1 MKDYRII
8 CSSLY
13 FYTFLSAKT
22 MSIFN
27 YLNIAGYRKLKNV
40 GRIYHWQ
47 VTCAN
52 FGRKS
57 GNLPLNQ
64 HSNLKR
70 LMRLFFFLHSD
81 WRKFEIYCPQM
92 AQTVLLI
99 VHHSWGKIIWDY
111 LSSNDWNCT
120 LSNRFRETFEI
131 CSHQIDK
138 SKILIVHHRSRKF
151 LK

>member
-1 MKDYRII
+1 M
-8 CSSLY
+8 L
-13 FYTFLSAKT
+13 LPAKT
-22 MSIFN
+22 MSFFK

-99 VHHSWGKIIWDY
+99 VHHSWGKII
-111 LSSNDWNCT
+111 
-120 LSNRFRETFEI
+120 
-131 CSHQIDK
+131 
-138 SKILIVHHRSRKF
+138 
-151 LK
+151 